1 MKKIIQSNPIISY
14 LLIAYLIT
22 FSFWFAPSV
31 FNVALDIKFGLFI
44 VGGCGPLLAAYL
56 VMLVQSERKIEIPS
70 LKLFLFFFLLSF
82 FSIALLM
89 YSIELGNIKEEG
101 FTPRIENV
109 SILGW
114 LLLLLFCFITGLN
127 ASNAANQKL
136 KENYLKTFLFDKSK
150 LKWYVIAVLLFP
162 ILSILGYFLGDLLGF
177 KLTEFF
183 IKYEPFWIL
192 TFLGTFLY
200 FGGNEEFGWRGFM
213 QKELQKKYS
222 PLISALLISV
232 AWNFWHLPMHYNGI
246 YSTGGIADLLPRFL
260 LIIPHAIMLTWLF
273 NKSKYSLLAVV
284 LLHTMHNSF
293 TSIFGGARE
302 SLFILQMLFCVIVIV
317 KEKMWIKVDFSK
329 ESNN

>member
-1 MKKIIQSNPIISY
+1 MKRFITSKPIISY

-22 FSFWFAPSV
+22 FSFWFAPNIFEV
-31 FNVALDIKFGLFI
+31 TTDIRFGLFTI
-44 VGGCGPLLAAYL
+44 GGCGPLIAAYL
-56 VMLVQSERKIEIPS
+56 VMLIQSERKIEIPS
-70 LKLFLFFFLLSF
+70 FKIFFLFFFLSF
-82 FSIALLM
+82 FSITALM
-89 YSIELGNIKEEG
+89 YSIDLGNIKEEG
-101 FTPRIENV
+101 FTPRLQNV

-114 LLLLLFCFITGLN
+114 LLVLLFCFITGLN
-127 ASNAANQKL
+127 ASNAANTKL
-136 KENYLKTFLFDKSK
+136 KENYLKTFLFENQK
-150 LKWYVIAVLLFP
+150 LKWYAIALLIFP
-162 ILSILGYFLGDLLGF
+162 TLSMLGYFLGDFLGF
-177 KLTEFF
+177 KLTDFF
-183 IKYEPFWIL
+183 IKYEPFWLL

-260 LIIPHAIMLTWLF
+260 LIVPLTIMLTWLF

-302 SLFILQMLFCVIVIV
+302 SLFILQMLFCVIVII
-317 KEKMWIKVDFSK
+317 KEKMWKKIDYSKVID
-329 ESNN
+329 